1 MNKKRRVTI
10 VKLLF
15 LIFIVGGLGISESK
29 TANQNVR
36 IIEERGPF
44 VISAIYEFTH
54 MHYILTVLNKKGEE
68 IKRLSTERQIKQIN
82 SNGVVENVIEFY
94 EFCIADNKNE
104 VALIKCSGK
113 FFDDEK
119 IPQCGGNGVCDLEL
133 ILLDSL
139 GEEVWKKQ
147 IGTGTFYG
155 VIDSIKFVNDFIVV
169 SYNLRTGN
177 EFSPKK
183 QVFNLKGER
192 IYTYDLNEIA
202 FFDEKDNIIKLVD
215 LRMVSLK
222 RKIKDSDGKLLPG
235 TIQESSSINIS
246 DDGSKIA
253 KLTYRLETI
262 DGKYYYT
269 DDEDY
274 PSTLELEIEN
284 EKGEKLWKTKI
295 GKRQDAN
302 ASDIKILQNG
312 NVVLNTY
319 GDWEVSNYCNLYVFN
334 AEGTKLFEFPDSGY
348 SFHEFEISSNGKY
361 LGIPCR
367 SYGPGRETMMF
378 FNISNGK
385 NWNLNEDWA
394 IHKIENDGKTHLF
407 SGQKKMEIN
416 LKDKIGD

>member
-1 MNKKRRVTI
+1 LT
-10 VKLLF
+10 
-15 LIFIVGGLGISESK
+15 K
-29 TANQNVR
+29 T
-36 IIEERGPF
+36 
-44 VISAIYEFTH
+44 
-54 MHYILTVLNKKGEE
+54 L
-68 IKRLSTERQIKQIN
+68 
-82 SNGVVENVIEFY
+82 
-94 EFCIADNKNE
+94 
-104 VALIKCSGK
+104 
-113 FFDDEK
+113 
-119 IPQCGGNGVCDLEL
+119 
-133 ILLDSL
+133 
-139 GEEVWKKQ
+139 
-147 IGTGTFYG
+147 
-155 VIDSIKFVNDFIVV
+155 NDFIVV

-378 FNISNGK
+378 FNISNGR